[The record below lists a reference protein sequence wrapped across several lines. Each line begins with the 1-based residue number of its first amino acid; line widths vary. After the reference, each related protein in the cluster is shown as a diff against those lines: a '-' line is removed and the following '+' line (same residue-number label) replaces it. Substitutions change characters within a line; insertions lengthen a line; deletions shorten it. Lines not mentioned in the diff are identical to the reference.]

1 MFVLCNNVSQF
12 FLQIVC
18 IGILIKRSYEV
29 PIMVS
34 VGLMP
39 GSFVGIYMY
48 YLDTC

>member
-1 MFVLCNNVSQF
+1 MLVLCNNLSQF

-18 IGILIKRSYEV
+18 IGILLKRTYGV

-39 GSFVGIYMY
+39 GSFVGIY
-48 YLDTC
+48 LSII